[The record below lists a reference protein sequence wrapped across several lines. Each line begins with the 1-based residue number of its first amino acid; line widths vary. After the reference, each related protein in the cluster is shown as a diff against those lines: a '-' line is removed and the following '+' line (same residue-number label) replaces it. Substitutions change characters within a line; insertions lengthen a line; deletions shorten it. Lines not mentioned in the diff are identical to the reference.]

1 MKSSH
6 AHRKLPASSL
16 LKLLVAQT
24 RHTRSTLVVATPES
38 SIEGLLNL
46 EVKLQQDCDPAAPY
60 FAVPSRLAPLAA

>member
-16 LKLLVAQT
+16 LDLLVAHTCQ
-24 RHTRSTLVVATPES
+24 TRSTLVLATPG
-38 SIEGLLNL
+38 IPIDGLLKL
-46 EVKLQQDCDPAAPY
+46 EVQLLQDYDPAAPY